1 MNTHKCRGVCA
12 LLLLALFSSFSMA
25 QIFKYQDENG
35 QWHFTDK
42 DPKLAK
48 GVEVI
53 STNTHQAKVE
63 IEIGTDLKAALMEQ
77 YTPRTEIELATLAVV
92 AIESPVVKGSGF
104 FITSSGHIVTNKH
117 LVRPAEGSSWKQT
130 EDSLSLQRDNLQ
142 EARKILARE
151 KTWID
156 NMERRL
162 TSQRKAIDDYFG
174 SEKRSAQTSYNYN
187 LKTYNERN
195 REYVDDRELYKQKK
209 AEYEKL
215 RSDNS
220 RLSYSAR
227 LETRFKVILKNGQA
241 LTAELVEV
249 SDEHDLAL
257 LKLDG
262 YQTPFIQA
270 ADLSSVAQGTNVY
283 AIGNPLGLRDY
294 MTSGI
299 IVSVKK
305 DALITDAQILPGNSG
320 GPLINHQGKYVG
332 VNTMVLHAGTIGSEL
347 FGAAIPSRTVGKA
360 FDPVLPSPVKSKAI
374 ADMEEIATPLKTA
387 PAEEITK

>member
-1 MNTHKCRGVCA
+1 
-12 LLLLALFSSFSMA
+12 MA

-35 QWHFTDK
+35 EWHFTDK

-53 STNTHQAKVE
+53 NTNTHQATVE
-63 IEIGTDLKAALMEQ
+63 IETGADLKAVLVEQ
-77 YTPRTEIELATLAVV
+77 YTPRTEIELATLAAV
-92 AIESPVVKGSGF
+92 AIESSVIKGSGF

-117 LVRPAEGSSWKQT
+117 VVRPAEGSSWKQA
-130 EDSLSLQRDNLQ
+130 EESLSLQRENLAD
-142 EARKILARE
+142 ARKILARE
-151 KTWID
+151 KNWID
-156 NMERRL
+156 NMKRHL
-162 TSQRKAIDDYFG
+162 ASQREAIDDSFG
-174 SEKRSAQTSYNYN
+174 TEKRNAQARYNSN
-187 LKTYNERN
+187 LRTYNERK
-195 REYVDDRELYKQKK
+195 REYADAREVYRQRK

-227 LETRFKVILKNGQA
+227 LETRFKVILKNEQT

-249 SDEHDLAL
+249 SDEYDLAL

-270 ADLSSVAQGTNVY
+270 ADLSSVAQGTKVY

-299 IVSVKK
+299 ITSVKK
-305 DALITDAQILPGNSG
+305 DALITDTQLLPGNSG
-320 GPLINHQGKYVG
+320 GPLINDQGKYVG
-332 VNTMVLHAGTIGSEL
+332 VNTMVLHGGTIGSEL
-347 FGAAIPSRTVGKA
+347 FGVAIPSRVVGQA
-360 FDPVLPSPVKSKAI
+360 FGHLLPSPVKSKAI
-374 ADMEEIATPLKTA
+374 VDMDELSAPLETA
-387 PAEEITK
+387 PPEETIE